1 MGALAGSIDDIVTF
15 GLDDRYFDTYADN
28 IRKQTVETVTAAAR
42 NTVQPDHL
50 VWIIVGDRAKIEAP
64 LRELQLGELHMLD
77 ADGNP
82 VPTS

>member
-1 MGALAGSIDDIVTF
+1 MPWPAVSTTSSPSVSTTGTSIPTP
-15 GLDDRYFDTYADN
+15 DN

-64 LRELQLGELHMLD
+64 LRELQLGELHLLD